1 MNVYSRFKI
10 GGDRLEDSWG
20 RPVAIYRG
28 GSFEWAGIGWLGV
41 TKSDQITS
49 EGVRVVVK
57 NIDVFLRVS
66 GGYLPR
72 KEDVIRFED
81 DGTRYIFTP
90 IAGELW
96 RYSDATRETLR
107 VHVQELKE

>member
-1 MNVYSRFKI
+1 MNVYSRFKL

-20 RPVAIYRG
+20 RPVSILRG
-28 GSFEWAGIGWLGV
+28 GAVEWSGVGWLGV
-41 TKSDQITS
+41 TKSDQITP

-66 GGYLPR
+66 VDYLPR
-72 KEDVIRFED
+72 KEDVIKFED
-81 DGTRYIFTP
+81 DGARFITTP

>member
-20 RPVAIYRG
+20 RPVSILRCG
-28 GSFEWAGIGWLGV
+28 GTEWSGVGWLGV

-57 NIDVFLRVS
+57 NIDVFLRSS
-66 GGYLPR
+66 GGYLPK
-72 KEDVIRFED
+72 KEDVIRFDD
-81 DGTRYIFTP
+81 DGTRYITTP

-96 RYSDATRETLR
+96 RWSDATRETLR

>member
-1 MNVYSRFKI
+1 MTVYSRFKY
-10 GGDRLEDSWG
+10 GGERLQESWG
-20 RPVAIYRG
+20 RPVAVLRG
-28 GSFEWAGIGWLGV
+28 GVVEWAGVGWLGV

-57 NIDVFLRVS
+57 NIDVFLCCS

-72 KEDVIRFED
+72 KEDVIKFDD
-81 DGTRYIFTP
+81 DGARYITIP

>member
-20 RPVAIYRG
+20 RPVSILRG
-28 GSFEWAGIGWLGV
+28 GVVEWSGV

-57 NIDVFLRVS
+57 NIDVFLRSS
-66 GGYLPR
+66 GDYLPK
-72 KEDVIRFED
+72 KEDVIRFDD
-81 DGTRYIFTP
+81 DGTRYITTP

>member
-1 MNVYSRFKI
+1 MNVYERFKT
-10 GGDRLEDSWG
+10 GGDRLEESWG
-20 RPVAIYRG
+20 RPVDVLRRG
-28 GSFEWAGIGWLGV
+28 VVEWAGEGWIGS
-41 TKSDQITS
+41 TKSDQITA

-66 GGYLPR
+66 GDYLPK
-72 KEDVIRFED
+72 KEDVIRFDD
-81 DGTRYIFTP
+81 DGSRYITTP

-107 VHVQELKE
+107 VHVQELKD

>member
-1 MNVYSRFKI
+1 MNVYTRFKI

-20 RPVAIYRG
+20 RPVSILRDGAV
-28 GSFEWAGIGWLGV
+28 EWAGVGWLGV

-49 EGVRVVVK
+49 DGVRVVVK
-57 NIDVFLRVS
+57 NIDVFLRSS
-66 GGYLPR
+66 GGYLPK
-72 KEDVIRFED
+72 KEDVIIFED
-81 DGTRYIFTP
+81 NRTRYITTT

-96 RYSDATRETLR
+96 RWSDATRETLR

>member
-1 MNVYSRFKI
+1 MSVYERFKT
-10 GGDRLEDSWG
+10 GGDRLKESWG
-20 RPVAIYRG
+20 RPVAIFRRWVV
-28 GSFEWAGIGWLGV
+28 EWSGVGWLGV

-57 NIDVFLRVS
+57 NIDIFLRVS
-66 GGYLPR
+66 GDYLPK
-72 KEDVIRFED
+72 KEDVIRFDD
-81 DGTRYIFTP
+81 DGTRYITTP

-96 RYSDATRETLR
+96 RWSDATCETLR

>member
-1 MNVYSRFKI
+1 MSVYERFKI
-10 GGDRLEDSWG
+10 GGDRLEEFWG
-20 RPVAIYRG
+20 RPVAVLRRG
-28 GSFEWAGIGWLGV
+28 VVEWAGEGWIGS

-57 NIDVFLRVS
+57 NVDVFLRAA
-66 GGYLPR
+66 GGYLPQ
-72 KEDVIRFED
+72 KEDVIKFDD
-81 DGTRYIFTP
+81 DGSRYITTP

-96 RYSDATRETLR
+96 RWSDATRETLR